1 MSDLLDRASEDA
13 AFAAQL
19 DEALSCFRCAQDTD
33 IEDFLHHKAKEHLS
47 RGLCSI
53 YLVLSEDAF
62 LRGQLHIEAYF
73 TLSHKSLITGNAAA
87 SKSKI
92 QKYAGFK
99 TAQTL
104 DFVLIGQLG
113 KYVALSEDGALH
125 RSMVSGAEVL
135 DYAFEVIRSAASLIP
150 CKVAFVECSNDHHIT
165 AFYENYGFT
174 FFQHDGKHNQYCKL
188 I

>member
-1 MSDLLDRASEDA
+1 MDRASEDI
-13 AFAAQL
+13 AFANQL
-19 DEALSCFRCAQDTD
+19 DEALSGFHCAQDTD

-53 YLVLSEDAF
+53 YLILNEDAF
-62 LRGQLHIEAYF
+62 LRGQLQIEAYF
-73 TLSHKSLITGNAAA
+73 TLSHKSLVTDNASV

-113 KYVALSEDGALH
+113 KYVAASENGMH
-125 RSMVSGAEVL
+125 YRSPVTGAEIL
-135 DYAFEVIRSAASLIP
+135 DYAFEVIRSASSLIP
-150 CKVAFVECSNDHHIT
+150 CKVAFVECSSDCHVT
-165 AFYENYGFT
+165 AFYEKYGFT